1 MTNPVQP
8 FRRQGQIYKRKGVG
22 SSLGYDGAYTAELFA
37 FVNAA
42 TGAERSVV
50 AAVAGSRIRVLS
62 YALSMGSGGGTLV
75 FNTKPAG
82 AGAAITP
89 TFNFPGNGNLS
100 SSFDAGLFET
110 SVGEGLT
117 VTSTVSTCG
126 VLVTYILV
134 D

>member
-1 MTNPVQP
+1 MTNPV
-8 FRRQGQIYKRKGVG
+8 FSITRQGRRYKRKGVG
-22 SSLGYDGAYTAELFA
+22 SALQYDGAYTSELFA
-37 FVNAA
+37 FVNAT

-62 YALSMGSGGGTLV
+62 IALSMGAGGGTLV

-82 AGAAITP
+82 AGTAISP
-89 TFNFPGNGNLS
+89 TFNFAGNGGLS
-100 SSFDAGLFET
+100 AACDVGLFET

-117 VTSTVSTCG
+117 VTSTTSTCG
-126 VLVTYILV
+126 VMVTYILV